1 MNEKYLFMFVFVI
14 FFLSVSTSVSI
25 FTFFLVLFFWFLFI
39 PASTTSS
46 RILSFVITGY
56 KHSKCFLNIYS
67 IINSVKVDMPSAAK
81 CKLLTLSFHSDNHEI
96 IRNGKE
102 N

>member
-1 MNEKYLFMFVFVI
+1 MC
-14 FFLSVSTSVSI
+14 
-25 FTFFLVLFFWFLFI
+25 FI
-39 PASTTSS
+39 
-46 RILSFVITGY
+46 
-56 KHSKCFLNIYS
+56 NIYS